1 MYSGLRCEMKNT
13 SLIDEYLMGFEKP
26 STRRIYRGHLNSF
39 FDELKTN
46 PDTYFTDN
54 RDYDTDMLQFWRT
67 TQKYAPCTRS
77 GKITC
82 IKQFFE
88 ENEIAIKR
96 KTWNIIKRQKKKVR
110 PRTIDH
116 VPTNKELRS
125 ILQHGGIKERALFLV
140 MASSGIRIGE
150 ALSITLDDLRYIDVG
165 GNVISPAKI
174 IIRQEISKNETP
186 RITFISDEARDAV
199 IEWLKVRD
207 NYLKSAVIRL
217 AKLHIEK
224 KLDDDRLF
232 PYAWAT
238 AWKMWSKILEKSG
251 YDKKFKSTNRF
262 EIHIHCMRKFFI
274 NRLKGVI
281 RPDAVEQL
289 VGHEGY
295 LDVSYRKIPED
306 ELQKLYLDGMD
317 VLNIFEI
324 TTDLSGVHSELKE
337 KDKQISDLER
347 KMQELT
353 AQVTELRLERIEKA
367 NGIKKK

>member
-1 MYSGLRCEMKNT
+1 MENT
-13 SLIDEYLMGFEKP
+13 GLIDDYLMGFEKS

-39 FDELKTN
+39 FDVLKTD

-54 RDYDTDMLQFWRT
+54 RDYDMDMLEFWRT

-77 GKITC
+77 GRITC

-88 ENEIAIKR
+88 ENDVVIKR

-116 VPTNKELRS
+116 VPTNKELQS

-150 ALSITLDDLRYIDVG
+150 ALSITLDDLRYEDVR

-174 IIRQEISKNETP
+174 IICQEISKNETP

-207 NYLKSAVIRL
+207 NYLKSAVMRL

-238 AWKMWSKILEKSG
+238 AWKMWSKLLEKSG
-251 YDKKFKSTNRF
+251 YDRKFQSTNRY

-295 LDVSYRKIPED
+295 LDISYRKIPED
-306 ELQKLYLDGMD
+306 ELKKLYLEG
-317 VLNIFEI
+317 VSALNVFERSP
-324 TTDLSGVHSELKE
+324 DLSGVHKDLKE
-337 KDKQISDLER
+337 KD
-347 KMQELT
+347 
-353 AQVTELRLERIEKA
+353 ERIKDMFKEMELMKQKIHLLEMESKQKDMEISIEKIK
-367 NGIKKK
+367 NGK

>member
-13 SLIDEYLMGFEKP
+13 SLIDNYLMGFEKP

-39 FDELKTN
+39 FDEIKTN

-54 RDYDTDMLQFWRT
+54 RDYDMDMLQFWRT

-88 ENEIAIKR
+88 ENDIMIKR

-150 ALSITLDDLRYIDVG
+150 ALSITLDDLRYKDVQ

-174 IIRQEISKNETP
+174 IISQEMSKNEAP

-251 YDKKFKSTNRF
+251 YDKKFKSTNRY

-306 ELQKLYLDGMD
+306 ELKKLYLEGMGA
-317 VLNIFEI
+317 LNVFELSP
-324 TTDLSGVHSELKE
+324 DLSGVHSELENVRSENKNLQEEMQKIRMELLEVKMKQVQELQKKE
-337 KDKQISDLER
+337 K
-347 KMQELT
+347 
-353 AQVTELRLERIEKA
+353 
-367 NGIKKK
+367 